1 MRRLYLILDD
11 SFPSSYPS
19 YAPDLAGDSAKLL
32 HIAHDLI
39 TSIVLVAT
47 VLMLVS
53 GIVGALRRHHKSFGK
68 IETTIE
74 RVFPVKRMAVIGL
87 AGGKICFRFIGYWT
101 VALCT
106 LAYKYFELGVLE
118 RFNYFIANMMMTV
131 SKRQSTYVEE
141 TCLEGFNNYVAR
153 VLESVCTKLM
163 LKLDIVGEY
172 YTAMIWF
179 IVGAAVSFI
188 IILFA

>member
-1 MRRLYLILDD
+1 MRCLYLILDD

-53 GIVGALRRHHKSFGK
+53 GIVGALRRNHKSFGK

-74 RVFPVKRMAVIGL
+74 RVFPVKRMVVI
-87 AGGKICFRFIGYWT
+87 AR
-101 VALCT
+101 A
-106 LAYKYFELGVLE
+106 LE